1 MKKRYLKAGIASLI
15 MSTMLTG
22 CGASKYSESAM
33 ATDAGSGYY
42 AQSNDFYVNSSM
54 KDTAASYD
62 TYEEMEYT
70 EEEALA
76 EGDGNAEI
84 LNEQASNRKLIRNV
98 AMDVETE
105 QFDELMATIEAKTKA
120 VGGYIENSYTY
131 NGRSY
136 YSSDKKNANLT
147 IRIPAE
153 NLDTFLSSVADQS
166 NVTSK
171 NENVSDVTLQY
182 VDLESH
188 KKTLKAEQDRLL
200 EMIEKAETVE
210 DMITIESRLSEVR
223 YQLES
228 QEAQLR
234 TFDNQINYST
244 VNLNVSEVT
253 KYTPPAERTFW
264 EKISEGFADS
274 LEGVITGL
282 VNFVIWF
289 IVSIPYLVIWAIII
303 GIVVN
308 IIVKA
313 VRNKKERK
321 VRGIDRKTQKAEHK
335 ALKKQKK
342 EAKKA
347 AKESTKESTKED
359 KVVAEVVEKTENA
372 SDETGDK

>member
-1 MKKRYLKAGIASLI
+1 M
-15 MSTMLTG
+15 
-22 CGASKYSESAM
+22 
-33 ATDAGSGYY
+33 
-42 AQSNDFYVNSSM
+42 
-54 KDTAASYD
+54 
-62 TYEEMEYT
+62 
-70 EEEALA
+70 
-76 EGDGNAEI
+76 
-84 LNEQASNRKLIRNV
+84 
-98 AMDVETE
+98 
-105 QFDELMATIEAKTKA
+105 
-120 VGGYIENSYTY
+120 
-131 NGRSY
+131 
-136 YSSDKKNANLT
+136 T

>member
-136 YSSDKKNANLT
+136 YSSDKKML
-147 IRIPAE
+147 I
-153 NLDTFLSSVADQS
+153 
-166 NVTSK
+166 
-171 NENVSDVTLQY
+171 
-182 VDLESH
+182 
-188 KKTLKAEQDRLL
+188 
-200 EMIEKAETVE
+200 
-210 DMITIESRLSEVR
+210 
-223 YQLES
+223 
-228 QEAQLR
+228 
-234 TFDNQINYST
+234 
-244 VNLNVSEVT
+244 
-253 KYTPPAERTFW
+253 
-264 EKISEGFADS
+264 
-274 LEGVITGL
+274 
-282 VNFVIWF
+282 
-289 IVSIPYLVIWAIII
+289 
-303 GIVVN
+303 
-308 IIVKA
+308 
-313 VRNKKERK
+313 
-321 VRGIDRKTQKAEHK
+321 
-335 ALKKQKK
+335 
-342 EAKKA
+342 
-347 AKESTKESTKED
+347 
-359 KVVAEVVEKTENA
+359 
-372 SDETGDK
+372 